1 MSDKN
6 QYKINDKLEQRV
18 KANEDKIV
26 ALGNDIEAII
36 KVLTKMKKELY
47 YTAEESKKIDAEKA
61 AAQKYEDELNEPVKL
76 SIISTYLSRF
86 AAKGR
91 VDRVRTGREWTYQSI
106 KIAQKQQ

>member
-6 QYKINDKLEQRV
+6 QYKINDKLEQRI
-18 KANEDKIV
+18 KTNEDKIA

-61 AAQKYEDELNEPVKL
+61 AAQKYEDERIEKNNQFQKETKMKN
-76 SIISTYLSRF
+76 ITN
-86 AAKGR
+86 KGEI
-91 VDRVRTGREWTYQSI
+91 DNDN
-106 KIAQKQQ
+106 

>member
-47 YTAEESKKIDAEKA
+47 NTAEETEKIDAEKA
-61 AAQKYEDELNEPVKL
+61 AAQKYEDELIEKNNQFQKEMKMKN
-76 SIISTYLSRF
+76 ITN
-86 AAKGR
+86 KGEI
-91 VDRVRTGREWTYQSI
+91 DNDN
-106 KIAQKQQ
+106 